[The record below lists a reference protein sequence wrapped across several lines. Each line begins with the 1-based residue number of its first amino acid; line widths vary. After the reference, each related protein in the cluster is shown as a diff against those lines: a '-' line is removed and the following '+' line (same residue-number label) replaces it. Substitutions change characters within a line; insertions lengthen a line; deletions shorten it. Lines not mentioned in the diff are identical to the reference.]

1 MKGLIAGVLV
11 AIFGATVYE
20 LLVALRVIELG
31 SLPGMVRPAPG
42 SWAGSPP
49 SPCSVP
55 PFSASY
61 SRSRG
66 TDRRLQPLLAPAAG
80 AFLLAYFHTF
90 DPYYLP
96 PRIRYSERDFVPP
109 ELVYALVAAA
119 VAVGLL
125 TLLRR
130 RAGLVLSA
138 PTILA
143 CGLAAGVGEH
153 RPLARSS

>member
-1 MKGLIAGVLV
+1 MKGLVACVLT

-31 SLPGMVRPAPG
+31 TLPGEGPPGASVAGWVAALALLGAAVLCVVLAITRNAPAL
-42 SWAGSPP
+42 A
-49 SPCSVP
+49 
-55 PFSASY
+55 A
-61 SRSRG
+61 
-66 TDRRLQPLLAPAAG
+66 LLAPAAG
-80 AFLLAYFHTF
+80 AFLLSYFHTF

-109 ELVYALVAAA
+109 EFVYVLVAAA

-130 RAGLVLSA
+130 RPGLVLSA

-143 CGLAAGVGEH
+143 CGLAAGWASIGH
-153 RPLARSS
+153 